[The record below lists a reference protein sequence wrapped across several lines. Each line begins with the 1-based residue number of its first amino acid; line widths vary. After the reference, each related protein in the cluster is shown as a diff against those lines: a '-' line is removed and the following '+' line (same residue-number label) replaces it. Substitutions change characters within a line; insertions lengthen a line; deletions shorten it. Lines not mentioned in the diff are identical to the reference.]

1 MELNYTSLK
10 DRQKWET
17 LGYSLPAFDEVRIKK
32 NTSENP
38 EWVHLGAGNIFRA
51 YQAQVV
57 QELLNDGVLDKGII
71 VVEGYDYE
79 VIEKIYK
86 KHDCYSILVTLKADG
101 TTEKTVIGSVTE
113 ALTMDRGSH
122 EDWGRLEEI
131 FTKNSLKMVSFTI
144 TEKGYSLA
152 DSKGVFLTEVL
163 KDIEEG
169 PAYAT
174 SYLAKVTALLYER
187 FKSGGHPIAL
197 VSMDNCSHNG
207 DKLYQA
213 IYTITYEW
221 LLRGK
226 IEKGFLDYITNPE
239 KVSFPWSMIDK
250 ITPRPDEAIKALLVE
265 DGIEE
270 MTPIVTTKNT
280 YIAPFVNAEEAQY
293 LVIED
298 AFPNGK
304 LPLNQGGIIYTSKET
319 VDQVEKMKVCT
330 CLNPLHTTL
339 AIFGCLLGYELISEA
354 IKDPYLKKLVE
365 QIGYQEGLPVVV
377 DPKIIKP
384 EAFIKEVLEIRI
396 PNPYMPDT
404 PQRIATDTSQKL
416 GIRFGETIKA
426 YLQNP
431 QLEVDTLVGIPFVF
445 AGWLR
450 YLMAVDDR
458 GNVMPLSAD
467 PLLEVVGGPM
477 KQIKLGTT
485 QEIAHLIKPILSQ
498 TTIFGVDVYAAH
510 LDEKIVSYFKQMIE
524 GPGAVYKTLKKVVE
538 TCI

>member
-1 MELNYTSLK
+1 MELNYTSLR

-17 LGYSLPAFDEVRIKK
+17 LGYSLPAFDEVHVKK
-32 NTSENP
+32 NTSDNP

-57 QELLNDGVLDKGII
+57 QKLLNEGVLDKGII

-86 KHDCYSILVTLKADG
+86 KHDSYTILVTLKADG
-101 TTEKTVIGSVTE
+101 TTEKTVIGSITE
-113 ALTMDRGSH
+113 ALTMDRAH
-122 EDWGRLEEI
+122 QEDWARLKEI
-131 FTKNSLKMVSFTI
+131 FIKTSLKMVSFTI
-144 TEKGYSLA
+144 TEKGYNLA
-152 DSKGVFLTEVL
+152 DSNGVFLTEVL

-250 ITPRPDEAIKALLVE
+250 ITPRPDEAIKSLLAE
-265 DGIEE
+265 DGIEQ
-270 MTPIVTTKNT
+270 MQPIVTTKHT

-304 LPLNQGGIIYTSKET
+304 LPLDQGGIIYTSKET

-354 IKDPYLKKLVE
+354 IKDPYLKRLVE

-431 QLEVDTLVGIPFVF
+431 QLEVDTLIGIPFVF

-458 GNVMPLSAD
+458 GEVMPLSAD
-467 PLLEVVGGPM
+467 PLLEEVGRTM
-477 KQIKLGTT
+477 QQIKLGTT
-485 QEIAHLIKPILSQ
+485 EDIAHLIKPILSQ
-498 TTIFGVDVYAAH
+498 TAIFGVDVYAAH
-510 LDEKIVSYFKQMIE
+510 LDKKIISYFTQMIE
-524 GPGAVYKTLKKVVE
+524 GPGAVYQALKSLF
-538 TCI
+538 